1 MNAMIDT
8 NVILDDILD
17 RWPNAEAAREIIRL
31 VTDEL
36 VNGYLTANC
45 LTDIFYVVSK
55 SRNEVVARKTV
66 KNLLLSFVVVSVD
79 SQDCQRAIDLPM
91 EDFEDALVL
100 VCAEK
105 AALNYIITNDNA
117 FLNDINLS
125 VPTISPADFLLKLE
139 D

>member
-1 MNAMIDT
+1 MIDT

>member
-1 MNAMIDT
+1 LNAMIDT